1 MKWELRV
8 AKSAKKNLRRFP
20 KNDGERIA
28 FSLREISDNPYSGD
42 LEKITDEINMWR
54 RRVGN
59 YRIIYEINSQ
69 SKIIIIMDIRRRTS
83 TTY

>member
-8 AKSAKKNLRRFP
+8 AKSAKKNLKRFP

-28 FSLREISDNPYSGD
+28 FSLCEITDNPYNGD

-59 YRIIYEINSQ
+59 YRIIYEIDGK
-69 SKIIIIMDIRRRTS
+69 SKTITIMDIRRRTS